1 MTKALITY
9 IILCISH
16 LAVAQDKVIY
26 DANAEKRT
34 VGSFQAVQVSHG
46 IDLYISQSNEEG
58 LVVSATQVEHRNKI
72 KTEVENGVLKI
83 WFDSK
88 DNIMG
93 WNWRGRNLKAYISVK
108 TIREIRASGG
118 SDVKVQGALNTSD
131 LTMKLSGGSD
141 FNGQL
146 NVTNLTID
154 QSGGS
159 DSHVKGKAVNVKV
172 EASGGSDFNGYDL
185 TAEYAILKASGGSDA
200 EITVTKEL
208 AAEASGGSDVNYK
221 GSPVIKYKSSSGGS
235 SVTNR
240 G

>member
-1 MTKALITY
+1 MSKALLTY
-9 IILCISH
+9 IILCISY

-26 DANAEKRT
+26 DANAQKRE
-34 VGSFQAVQVSHG
+34 VGSFNTVQVSHG
-46 IDLYISQSNEEG
+46 IDLFISQGNEEG
-58 LVVSATQVEHRNKI
+58 LVVSATQVEHRDKI
-72 KTEVENGVLKI
+72 KTVVENGVLKI
-83 WFDSK
+83 WFDDK
-88 DNIMG
+88 IIMG

-118 SDVKVQGALNTSD
+118 SDVMVQGTLNTTD

-141 FNGQL
+141 FNGHL
-146 NVTNLTID
+146 TVTNLTID

-159 DSHVKGKAVNVKV
+159 DTHIRGKAVNVRV
-172 EASGGSDFNGYDL
+172 EASGGSDFSGYDL

-221 GSPVIKYKSSSGGS
+221 GSPVIKFKSSSGGS
-235 SVTNR
+235 SVKNR